1 MWGEPVHP
9 HSIRAS
15 SGRWYA
21 WVMEIATQHALLYV
35 TAQSSEQ
42 ALAIGRRLVE
52 ERLAACANVL
62 ERMTSVYIWKD
73 RLEQSEE
80 AVLLLKTRRE
90 LVEQVIARVRELHS
104 YDCPCVL
111 ALPIEAGNPQFLQWI
126 TDETGSAARPAIA

>member
-1 MWGEPVHP
+1 
-9 HSIRAS
+9 
-15 SGRWYA
+15 
-21 WVMEIATQHALLYV
+21 
-35 TAQSSEQ
+35 
-42 ALAIGRRLVE
+42 
-52 ERLAACANVL
+52 
-62 ERMTSVYIWKD
+62 MTSVYIWKD